1 MTGNGAARW
10 RYNATKASTS
20 GNWAGKNKNA
30 ANDRRAKAWARQVK
44 DDLLNARGELKL
56 GRRHRPEDQAGNAGC
71 RLWHCLQCTGLLSC
85 SCFWG

>member
-56 GRRHRPEDQAGNAGC
+56 GRRHRPDYLIFVLAVASAA
-71 RLWHCLQCTGLLSC
+71 LA
-85 SCFWG
+85 